1 MLMPSIFGENLFND
15 DWMNFSF
22 PEVDKELYGK
32 HAGNVMK
39 TDVRETDS
47 GYEVDIDLPG
57 FKKDEINAQLDNG
70 YLTISA
76 SKGLDKEE
84 KNKEG
89 KYIRKERYAGAMS
102 RSFYVG
108 DEVTQADIKARYEDG
123 ILRLSVPIGN
133 DPLFIFVDRRLELF
147 ERKHGLTERLDD
159 RNAAHVLDRLV
170 RHRRERVSVLTHLLR
185 HALAGHRGH
194 YREAEK
200 NRNKTVR

>member
-123 ILRLSVPIGN
+123 ILVSSYPISLFQNENQVVFIPICRFHSNFCFGRN
-133 DPLFIFVDRRLELF
+133 QRNPLI
-147 ERKHGLTERLDD
+147 
-159 RNAAHVLDRLV
+159 
-170 RHRRERVSVLTHLLR
+170 LLAS
-185 HALAGHRGH
+185 H
-194 YREAEK
+194 
-200 NRNKTVR
+200 